1 MPQRKPPTAR
11 GGLGAFKPLLCTLVP
26 AVNTPGASTPKAA
39 ASTGHTAHP
48 EKQITQPWEAA
59 EHLQHSQQFGEGF
72 FLWDEISQAD
82 CLFSCYQLRNCIADK
97 KCWGA
102 YMTTVISK
110 FKLCLAATT
119 LKIFTIINLIFP
131 LLFIVMNSV

>member
-1 MPQRKPPTAR
+1 MKH
-11 GGLGAFKPLLCTLVP
+11 P
-26 AVNTPGASTPKAA
+26 ADIAQFLASGIVCQGVSK
-39 ASTGHTAHP
+39 TG
-48 EKQITQPWEAA
+48 
-59 EHLQHSQQFGEGF
+59 QFGEGF

-102 YMTTVISK
+102 YLTTVISK